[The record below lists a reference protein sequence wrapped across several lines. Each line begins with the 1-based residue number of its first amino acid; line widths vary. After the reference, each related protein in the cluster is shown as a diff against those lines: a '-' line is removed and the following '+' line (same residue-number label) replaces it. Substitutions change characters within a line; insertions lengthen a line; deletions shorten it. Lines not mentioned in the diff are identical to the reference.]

1 MNRNG
6 SFGFTHSSAEAV
18 QQIRYMRGDVTPP
31 AQIMRLLNPEHANA
45 RNALIQHDPSDVYLV
60 EICSRKVVRLGN
72 WVLQLNY
79 FQNEYAEFF
88 SDRMRA
94 STFWRQASS
103 GDQTEMDA
111 FLGECWSA
119 TAQMQE
125 DCETLRQIRMSY
137 STVPEITRDV
147 AWLMETLPEVVFI
160 THVDAARPDG
170 QTITSRSEMIRLV
183 ENIVTQLRGR
193 VYNPTPLMHEFGQ
206 DQAIEDGSTSL
217 AHYQHD
223 FATHLIRRW
232 MENELGAALIAAAT
246 LSRKDET
253 LLLDHIQHR
262 EAEKATKNLDVLMEW
277 VAMNRPDWHGVLEW
291 RLQKA
296 LAQEQHDE
304 VHTILSRVPLALLS
318 TTERTNLA
326 EICATFGAGH
336 MFHALVSEGA
346 KTDPAHEATKSSIAL
361 PGSGAF
367 YEILRAA
374 QNAQNEGDGA
384 RALETL
390 LTYLSATET
399 LDALAKSELSPLF
412 VTLIEAQL
420 PDFEIDTLT
429 KVIVTA
435 QRHALSPATL
445 QHAKKAYRNSVVPKI
460 KALEQDGDLSGLLDL
475 QRDAQGTN
483 GLIPELYR
491 AIAGVSMAQ
500 KDLDTQLWAAGK
512 ALENTPTDRTMA
524 RIAMRAAFGLE
535 HYLDVP
541 AYCQIILHSDETAT
555 DRPAEEARLRLQQLP
570 AKCLK
575 AARKADDMVQELKLY
590 RTAAASPKLRER
602 CTSKIRAL
610 EIKLISKSRQALAAE
625 EESAYEAAEE
635 ASVLVGPNEILL
647 RSMGRYLVKQRRFSD
662 ALGIWETLT
671 EMVPSSDAYRFEYDR
686 CIAKVGSAD
695 ADF

>member
-1 MNRNG
+1 
-6 SFGFTHSSAEAV
+6 
-18 QQIRYMRGDVTPP
+18 
-31 AQIMRLLNPEHANA
+31 MRLLNPEHANA

-79 FQNEYAEFF
+79 FQNSYAEFF

-103 GDQTEMDA
+103 GDQAEMDA

-137 STVPEITRDV
+137 STIPEITRDV
-147 AWLMETLPEVVFI
+147 AWLMQTLPEVVFI
-160 THVDAARPDG
+160 THIDAARPDG
-170 QTITSRSEMIRLV
+170 QTIASRSEMIRLV

-193 VYNPTPLMHEFGQ
+193 VFNPTPLMHEFGQ
-206 DQAIEDGSTSL
+206 EQAIEDSSTSL

-223 FATHLIRRW
+223 FSTQLVHRW
-232 MENELGAALIAAAT
+232 IEHELGAAMITAAT

-253 LLLDHIQHR
+253 LILDHIQHR
-262 EAEKATKNLDVLMEW
+262 EAAKATKNLDVLMEW

-291 RLQKA
+291 RLQRA
-296 LAQEQHDE
+296 LAQEQQDE
-304 VHTILSRVPLALLS
+304 VRNILNRVSLELLS

-336 MFHALVSEGA
+336 MFHALVSEGG
-346 KTDPAHEATKSSIAL
+346 KTDPAQEAANSSLAL
-361 PGSGAF
+361 PSSGAF
-367 YEILRAA
+367 YEILRAT

-390 LTYLSATET
+390 LTYLSTTDT
-399 LDALAKSELSPLF
+399 LDALAQSELSPLF

-420 PDFEIDTLT
+420 HDFGTDTLT
-429 KVIVTA
+429 RVIETT

-460 KALEQDGDLSGLLDL
+460 KALEQDGDLAGLLDL
-475 QRDAQGTN
+475 QRSAKNID

-512 ALENTPTDRTMA
+512 ALENTPTDRIMA
-524 RIAMRAAFGLE
+524 RVAMRAAFGLE
-535 HYLDVP
+535 YYLDVP
-541 AYCQIILHSDETAT
+541 TYCQMILQSDETAT

-575 AARKADDMVQELKLY
+575 AAREADDMVQELKLY
-590 RTAAASPKLRER
+590 RAAAESPDLRER
-602 CTSKIRAL
+602 CISKIRAL

-625 EESAYEAAEE
+625 EERAYEAAEE
-635 ASVLVGPNEILL
+635 VSLLIGPNEILL

-662 ALGIWETLT
+662 AFGVWETLT
-671 EMVPSSDAYRFEYDR
+671 KMVPNSDAYRFEYDR
-686 CIAKVGSAD
+686 CIAKVGSPI
-695 ADF
+695 